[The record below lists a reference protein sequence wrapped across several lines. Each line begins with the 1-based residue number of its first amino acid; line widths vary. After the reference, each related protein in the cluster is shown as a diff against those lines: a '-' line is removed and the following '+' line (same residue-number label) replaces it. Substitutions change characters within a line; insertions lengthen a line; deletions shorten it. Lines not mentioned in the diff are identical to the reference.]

1 LRQTPNL
8 ASECAER
15 LVKDP
20 PPLQPPPR
28 PLWRRLLKPVLAG
41 AALLLVFGW
50 LLPQFIDYD
59 DVWEALTRLDGWEVV
74 VLLALGLARVPT
86 EALMYRAFLPG
97 LGLWRGSEAYLSSN
111 FAGQLLPPPSA
122 SVVQYGYFRGGG
134 YAADASGLA
143 ALGSFIFPT
152 IGRFLLP
159 LVALLV
165 LLATG
170 EVSGTVWL
178 AGALSLA
185 VSAVAGVAGY
195 FFLRSERSARWLGAK
210 TQRPLSWILVRLK
223 RAPIEDAGRSGAD
236 LRAKTLALLRQ
247 GWALGSIG
255 VAANLFLTHLI
266 LLAALRFV
274 GVTAS
279 QLSAAEAFAA
289 FAIAFWAGAVFP
301 ITGSG
306 LGVVD
311 AVLIAMLV
319 MLGSASD
326 DALLAAALLWR
337 VFYSVITLPLGA
349 VTLSRFRKANPD
361 ALPADV
367 VGMREA
373 QP

>member
-1 LRQTPNL
+1 
-8 ASECAER
+8 
-15 LVKDP
+15 
-20 PPLQPPPR
+20 
-28 PLWRRLLKPVLAG
+28 
-41 AALLLVFGW
+41 
-50 LLPQFIDYD
+50 
-59 DVWEALTRLDGWEVV
+59 
-74 VLLALGLARVPT
+74 
-86 EALMYRAFLPG
+86 MYRAFLPG

-111 FAGQLLPPPSA
+111 FASQLLPPPSA

-134 YAADASGLA
+134 YAADAAGLA
-143 ALGSFIFPT
+143 ALGSFLFPT

-159 LVALLV
+159 LVALLL

-178 AGALSLA
+178 AGALSLV

-195 FFLRSERSARWLGAK
+195 VFLRSERSARWLGAK
-210 TQRPLSWILVRLK
+210 SQRPFSWILVKLK
-223 RAPIEDAGRSGAD
+223 RAPIEDGGRSAAD
-236 LRAKTLALLRQ
+236 LRAKALTLLRE

-255 VAANLFLTHLI
+255 VAANLFLTYLI

-274 GVTAS
+274 GVTAAE
-279 QLSAAEAFAA
+279 LSAAEAFAA

-319 MLGSASD
+319 ELGSASD
-326 DALLAAALLWR
+326 DTLLAAALLWR
-337 VFYSVITLPLGA
+337 VFYSVITMPLGA
-349 VTLSRFRKANPD
+349 VTLSRFRKTNRD
-361 ALPADV
+361 ALPGDA
-367 VGMREA
+367 GMGEA